1 MHPFLRLM
9 FIRRTT
15 EMSRLDPTRERQ
27 DYLDAIESERERQV
41 DRDAPQH
48 ARDGRARPP
57 EAFPEGRGPSAP
69 ARHEVRF
76 DESRGTLYDRDR
88 GYRLRDSEIRTL
100 VDLGKFRVVAAED
113 LADHA
118 YGGQREEMQND
129 LRNLS
134 RQGLV
139 RKGTFEGPENTP
151 RQLLTLTKRGQRL
164 VRANV
169 LAPREQAIY
178 SGFVKP
184 REANHD
190 ADLYKLYNK
199 EVARILKEGGR
210 NPRVV
215 LDFELK
221 RTINRDIAK
230 LGGEARPEVAARHGL
245 RVVRG
250 RIPVPD
256 VRIEYEKPS
265 GEMARVDLELVTEHY
280 RGRSLADK
288 VKAGFSL
295 YTPRGEGDRLRRV
308 LDGQELTAE
317 ILSL

>member
-1 MHPFLRLM
+1 
-9 FIRRTT
+9 
-15 EMSRLDPTRERQ
+15 MSRLDPLRERQ
-27 DYLDAIESERERQV
+27 DYLDAIEADRERQV
-41 DRDAPQH
+41 DNEGPQRGH
-48 ARDGRARPP
+48 DGAARSREGL
-57 EAFPEGRGPSAP
+57 PEGRSPSVP
-69 ARHEVRF
+69 ARPEVRF
-76 DESRGTLYDRDR
+76 DESRGALYDRDR

-118 YGGQREEMQND
+118 YGGQRDEMQND
-129 LRNLS
+129 LRNLL

-139 RKGTFEGPENTP
+139 RKGTFEGPENSP

-169 LAPREQAIY
+169 LVPREQAIY

-190 ADLYKLYNK
+190 ADLYKLHNK

-221 RTINRDIAK
+221 RKINRDIAK
-230 LGGEARPEVAARHGL
+230 LGREARPEIAARHGL